1 MKLSLLPQRIGHLT
15 SFAAALLLLAIG
27 ATNTALAQKS
37 GGILRVY
44 HRDSPASMS
53 IHEEATWSTIAPMS
67 AVFNNL
73 VIYDQH
79 IKQNSLATIRPEL
92 AESWSWS
99 EDGKDLTFKLRH
111 GVKWHDGK
119 PFTAADVKCTWD
131 LLTGKGPEK
140 LRLNP
145 RATWYLNLDSV
156 TTNGDDEAV
165 FHMKRPQPAFIALL
179 ASGDSPV
186 YPCHVPAHEMR
197 LHPIGTGPFKF
208 VEYKPNETLKLAR
221 NPDYWKPG
229 LPYLDGIE
237 YTIIPN
243 RSTALL
249 GFVAGKFDMTFPY
262 EITIPLLKD
271 IKSQAPNVICDTE
284 PLNVAVTLA
293 IVRKPPFDN
302 LDVRRA
308 VAMALDRQAF
318 INILGE
324 GQGDIS
330 GIMQP
335 PPEGLWGIP
344 LDQLRP
350 LPGYGTDVEKSRS
363 EAREIMKKL
372 GYGPDNPLKTK
383 VSTRNIA
390 GYRDPATILIDQ
402 LKSVYID
409 AELDTVE
416 TANWTPKLTRKD
428 YTLAISLSGSAV
440 DDPDQIFYES
450 YVCKSPRNYT
460 GYCNPEVEALIDQ
473 QSMQAD
479 PEKRKAIV
487 WDIERRIAADVA
499 RPVIFHARAA
509 TCWQPYVKNITQ
521 MSNSVYNSWRLEDAW
536 LDK

>member
-1 MKLSLLPQRIGHLT
+1 MGLARTLALFGGLVLAVAT
-15 SFAAALLLLAIG
+15 ANAADEP
-27 ATNTALAQKS
+27 KR
-37 GGILRVY
+37 GGILKIY

-53 IHEEATWSTIAPMS
+53 IHEEATWSTIMPMG

-92 AESWSWS
+92 AESWEWG

-111 GVKWHDGK
+111 GIKWHDGK
-119 PFTAADVKCTWD
+119 PFTAADVRCTWD
-131 LLTGKGPEK
+131 LLLGKGPEK

-145 RATWYLNLDSV
+145 RETWYLNLDSV
-156 TTNGDDEAV
+156 STNGDDEAV

-186 YPCHVPAHEMR
+186 YPCHVSAKDMR
-197 LHPIGTGPFKF
+197 TRPIGTGPFRF
-208 VEYKPNETLKLAR
+208 VDYKPNQWLKVER

-243 RSTALL
+243 RSTAVL
-249 GFVAGKFDMTFPY
+249 GFIAGKFDMTFPY

-271 IKSQAPNVICDTE
+271 IKSQAPDAICDTE
-284 PLNVAVTLA
+284 PLNVAVTMLM
-293 IVRKPPFDN
+293 VRKPPFDN

-308 VAMALDRQAF
+308 LALALDRQAF
-318 INILGE
+318 IDILGE

-330 GIMQP
+330 AVMLP
-335 PPEGLWGIP
+335 PPEGIWGMP
-344 LDQLRP
+344 TEQLKP
-350 LPGYGTDVEKSRS
+350 FPSYSGDVAKSRE

-372 GYGPDNPLKTK
+372 GYGPDKPLKVT
-383 VSTRNIA
+383 VSARNIA
-390 GYRDPATILIDQ
+390 GYRDPAAILIDQ
-402 LKSVYID
+402 LKSIWTD
-409 AELDTVE
+409 AELETIE
-416 TANWTPKLTRKD
+416 TANWIPKLMRKD

-460 GYCNPEVEALIDQ
+460 GYCDRDMEALVDK
-473 QSMQAD
+473 QSMEID
-479 PEKRKAIV
+479 PEKRKQIV
-487 WDIERRIAADVA
+487 WEIERKMAADVV
-499 RPVIFHARAA
+499 RPVIYHVRAA
-509 TCWQPYVKNITQ
+509 TCWHKEVKNITQ
-521 MSNSVYNSWRLEDAW
+521 MENSAYNNWRLEDAW
-536 LDK
+536 LDR